1 MAIPRFYIPN
11 VTFQVGVR
19 TYLPPAARH
28 HAGRVLRM
36 AAGEKASVFNGLGDI
51 ATGPIA
57 FEGDDAYITI
67 ETLER
72 PKTES
77 PLSITLVQG
86 LISAE
91 KLDYVVEKAV
101 ELGVSRIVIVPS
113 IRSTAKLPED
123 RRDRRLKRWADIM
136 HAACEQCGRNSIPT
150 LEFMQFEK
158 AMENVKADRC
168 YMLALSS
175 TVAPRLTRISSVA
188 FAVGPEGGFSANE
201 IAIAAKFGWESVLI
215 GPRVLRTETAGLVAA
230 TLANAASGDMKFY

>member
-11 VTFQVGVR
+11 VTFQIGVR

-36 AAGEKASVFNGLGDI
+36 VAGEKASVFNGLGD
-51 ATGPIA
+51 
-57 FEGDDAYITI
+57 DAYITI
-67 ETLER
+67 ESLER

-123 RRDRRLKRWADIM
+123 RRDRRLTRWSDIM
-136 HAACEQCGRNSIPT
+136 HSACEQCGRNSIPT

-158 AMENVKADRC
+158 AMETVKADRR

-201 IAIAAKFGWESVLI
+201 IAMATKFGWESVLI

>member
-1 MAIPRFYIPN
+1 M
-11 VTFQVGVR
+11 
-19 TYLPPAARH
+19 
-28 HAGRVLRM
+28 
-36 AAGEKASVFNGLGDI
+36 
-51 ATGPIA
+51 
-57 FEGDDAYITI
+57 
-67 ETLER
+67 
-72 PKTES
+72 
-77 PLSITLVQG
+77 
-86 LISAE
+86 
-91 KLDYVVEKAV
+91 
-101 ELGVSRIVIVPS
+101 ELGVSHLVIVPS

-123 RRDRRLKRWADIM
+123 RRLTRWADIM

-158 AMENVKADRC
+158 AMANVKADRR